1 MWHLRNGG
9 DGEANANKAGM
20 TEGGKQLPM
29 ASRAKPAPETE
40 ATCARRLWPPRQGR
54 RRSAARQPC
63 NSRCRQPQP
72 LQPSNVGGPLTSTH
86 RRLAPHFGVI
96 LRLFPIN
103 SLGFSKFLEN
113 GRNSNYLLETHFTE
127 LLESGLQKRS
137 FHQAGT
143 KLKTKWKKQKS
154 FLRAQKWRVGEEWK
168 EELRDSKS
176 RIPGVKCGC
185 SCRTSHYVEE

>member
-1 MWHLRNGG
+1 LW
-9 DGEANANKAGM
+9 AGV
-20 TEGGKQLPM
+20 KI
-29 ASRAKPAPETE
+29 
-40 ATCARRLWPPRQGR
+40 
-54 RRSAARQPC
+54 
-63 NSRCRQPQP
+63 QP
-72 LQPSNVGGPLTSTH
+72 LKLKT
-86 RRLAPHFGVI
+86 

-113 GRNSNYLLETHFTE
+113 GRNSNYLLETHFAE

-185 SCRTSHYVEE
+185 SCSTSHYVEE